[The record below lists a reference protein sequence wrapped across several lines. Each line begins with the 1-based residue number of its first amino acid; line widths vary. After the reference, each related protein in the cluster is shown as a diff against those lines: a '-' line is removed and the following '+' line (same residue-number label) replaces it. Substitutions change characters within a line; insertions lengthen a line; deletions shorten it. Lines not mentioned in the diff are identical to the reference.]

1 MGTGGDAM
9 DIQFTPKRERF
20 TFREKHLEVLEAY
33 FKENQYPSMELREEI
48 AHLCNMA
55 LSSTGEITFFN
66 SWDQVITIFYSCLHL

>member
-1 MGTGGDAM
+1 M

-55 LSSTGEITFFN
+55 LSSTGEIILF
-66 SWDQVITIFYSCLHL
+66 